1 MITYNIHH
9 VDGLY
14 FQLLD
19 DEGKNREYDVVFVD
33 RDSKSEIYETKLKL
47 GGWAR
52 LNRKYLSDIAVF
64 VKYEGRTIKQI
75 NILDEL
81 KGKRVFV
88 VFESSSLGDSIAWMP
103 YCLDMQNVYGC
114 EVIVSTFKNDL
125 FKSVYP
131 ELTFVDRG
139 VVVHNII
146 ARVEL
151 GWFWDESKEPV
162 NPITVP
168 LQQTASNILAIPF
181 KEIRPRIAFTPGER
195 PIANK
200 YICISTRSTAQCKH
214 WYYWPELIEKLKDWG
229 YTVLEMSKE
238 ADDHGAETLEDVSL
252 QNVMNHLHHAD
263 MFIGLSSGISW
274 LNWAIGKH
282 TVMIANFTTE
292 DHEFQEDCTR
302 ITNKEVC
309 NGCWNNP
316 LFKFNKGDFWWC
328 PENENSPRQFECHKA
343 ISMEDVL
350 ISLKPLL

>member
-19 DEGKNREYDVVFVD
+19 DEGKNREYDVHFVD

-52 LNRKYLSDIAVF
+52 LSRKYLSDIAVF

-214 WYYWPELIEKLKDWG
+214 WYYWPELIEKLKSWG

-238 ADDHGAETLEDVSL
+238 ADDHGAEILEDVSL

>member
-52 LNRKYLSDIAVF
+52 LSRKYLSDIAVF

-139 VVVHNII
+139 IVVHNII

>member
-139 VVVHNII
+139 VIVHNII

-181 KEIRPRIAFTPGER
+181 KEIRPRITFTPGER

-214 WYYWPELIEKLKDWG
+214 WYYWPELIAQLKTWG

-238 ADDHGAETLEDVSL
+238 ADDHGAEILEDVSL

>member
-19 DEGKNREYDVVFVD
+19 DKGKNREYDVVFVD

-52 LNRKYLSDIAVF
+52 LSRKYLSDIAVF

-103 YCLDMQNVYGC
+103 YCLEMQNVYGC

-139 VVVHNII
+139 IVVHNII

-214 WYYWPELIEKLKDWG
+214 WYYWPELIEKLKSWG

-238 ADDHGAETLEDVSL
+238 ADDHGAEILEDVSL

-282 TVMIANFTTE
+282 TLMIANFTTE

>member
-103 YCLDMQNVYGC
+103 YCLEMQNMYGC

-139 VVVHNII
+139 IVVHNII

-195 PIANK
+195 PVVNQ

-214 WYYWPELIEKLKDWG
+214 WYYWPELIQQLKTWG
-229 YTVLEMSKE
+229 YRVFEMSQE
-238 ADDHGAETLEDVSL
+238 ADDNGAEILEDVSL

>member
-19 DEGKNREYDVVFVD
+19 DKGKNREYDVVFVD

-52 LNRKYLSDIAVF
+52 LSRKYLSDLAVF

-103 YCLDMQNVYGC
+103 YCLDMKNVYGC

-139 VVVHNII
+139 IVVHNII

-214 WYYWPELIEKLKDWG
+214 WYYWPELIEKLKSWG

-238 ADDHGAETLEDVSL
+238 ADDHGAEILEDVSL

>member
-52 LNRKYLSDIAVF
+52 LSRKYLSDIAVF

-214 WYYWPELIEKLKDWG
+214 WYYWPELIAQLKTWG

-238 ADDHGAETLEDVSL
+238 ADDHGAEILEDVSL

-282 TVMIANFTTE
+282 TLMIANFTTE

>member
-114 EVIVSTFKNDL
+114 EIIVSTFKNDL

-139 VVVHNII
+139 VIVHNII

-181 KEIRPRIAFTPGER
+181 KEIRPRITFTPGER

-214 WYYWPELIEKLKDWG
+214 WYYWPELIAQLKTWG

-238 ADDHGAETLEDVSL
+238 ADDHGAEILEDVSL

>member
-19 DEGKNREYDVVFVD
+19 DEGKNREYDVQFVD

-75 NILDEL
+75 NLLDEL

-88 VFESSSLGDSIAWMP
+88 VFESSSLGDSIAWIS

-139 VVVHNII
+139 VIVHNLI

-214 WYYWPELIEKLKDWG
+214 WYYWPELIQKLKDWG
-229 YTVLEMSKE
+229 YTILEMSKE
-238 ADDHGAETLEDVSL
+238 ADDHGAEILEDVSL

-350 ISLKPLL
+350 LSLKPLL

>member
-52 LNRKYLSDIAVF
+52 LSRKYLSDIAVF

-139 VVVHNII
+139 IVVHNII

-214 WYYWPELIEKLKDWG
+214 WYYWPELIQKLKDWG
-229 YTVLEMSKE
+229 YTILEMSKE
-238 ADDHGAETLEDVSL
+238 ADHHGAETLEDVSL